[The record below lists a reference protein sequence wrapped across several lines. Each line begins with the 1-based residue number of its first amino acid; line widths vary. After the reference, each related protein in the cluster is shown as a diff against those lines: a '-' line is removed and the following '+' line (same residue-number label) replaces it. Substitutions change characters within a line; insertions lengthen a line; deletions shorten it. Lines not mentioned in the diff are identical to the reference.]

1 MLVTVGGYRLAF
13 MPRCWRTGCR
23 EQANRAKHWNSVGS
37 ARSTPDHAMD
47 APYRNG
53 RVLCRNGRLSDFC
66 RSFRSIEQRR
76 SVPSSVVSGG
86 RASFGTPSGSPPCT
100 SSNTMTTRKALS
112 IAMILVAGATASIL
126 LAPPKSRP
134 THTTRTIKLKEGED
148 PFADMIEEG
157 DGFLAQRKAEEAEA
171 ARKQGAA

>member
-1 MLVTVGGYRLAF
+1 
-13 MPRCWRTGCR
+13 
-23 EQANRAKHWNSVGS
+23 
-37 ARSTPDHAMD
+37 
-47 APYRNG
+47 
-53 RVLCRNGRLSDFC
+53 
-66 RSFRSIEQRR
+66 
-76 SVPSSVVSGG
+76 
-86 RASFGTPSGSPPCT
+86 
-100 SSNTMTTRKALS
+100 
-112 IAMILVAGATASIL
+112 MILVAGATASIL